1 MQPQLIFDAHLDLS
15 WNALSWNRDL
25 TEELTD
31 VNRREAG
38 MTDDDARGNATVSL
52 PEMRHG
58 NVGLAVI
65 TILARAKRDVQSSK
79 RIDLDH
85 ATQDIAYAQAQGQLA
100 YYHRLIARNEIRL
113 LGDVESL
120 DAHLI
125 DWDARGRNGA
135 PIGCILSME
144 GCDPMVE
151 PSMANLWWR
160 QGLRIA
166 GLGHYGQCHYAMGTG
181 GDGPLTQRAYPL
193 LKEFERLGM
202 IVDLTHTAEPG
213 FFQVL
218 DHFAGPVLA
227 SHNNCRA
234 LVPGDR
240 QFSDEQLRRLIQRG
254 AIIGTVLDAWMLSPG
269 WIIGKSTSQNLTLE
283 AAADHVL
290 HICNLAGNARHVAIG
305 SDLDGGF
312 GTEQSPGDVT
322 SIADLQKFANILSG
336 RGFSDEDVRLYM
348 HGNWLGFFRANLP
361 RRAAIGE

>member
-1 MQPQLIFDAHLDLS
+1 MQPLIVDAHLDLS

-25 TEELTD
+25 TEELAD
-31 VNRREAG
+31 INRREAG

-52 PEMRHG
+52 PEMRRG

-65 TILARAKRDVQSSK
+65 TILARAKRNVQSPR
-79 RIDLDH
+79 RIDLDY

-120 DAHLI
+120 EAHLK
-125 DWDARGRNGA
+125 DWDARDHSHA

-151 PSMANLWWR
+151 PSAAGMWWR

-181 GDGPLTQRAYPL
+181 GDGPLTSRAFPL
-193 LKEFERLGM
+193 LAEFERLGM

-240 QFSDEQLRRLIQRG
+240 QFSDQQIRRLIARG
-254 AIIGTVLDAWMLSPG
+254 AVIGTVLDAWMLRPG
-269 WIIGKSTSQNLTLE
+269 WIIGQSKPDELTLE
-283 AAADHVL
+283 SAADHVM
-290 HICNLAGNARHVAIG
+290 HICNLAGNTRHVAIG

-312 GTEQSPGDVT
+312 GTEQSPGDT
-322 SIADLQKFANILSG
+322 KSIADLQNFAGILSR
-336 RGFSDEDVRLYM
+336 RGFSDDDIRLYM
-348 HGNWLGFFRANLP
+348 HGNWLRYFRQHLP
-361 RRAAIGE
+361 RHATIGE